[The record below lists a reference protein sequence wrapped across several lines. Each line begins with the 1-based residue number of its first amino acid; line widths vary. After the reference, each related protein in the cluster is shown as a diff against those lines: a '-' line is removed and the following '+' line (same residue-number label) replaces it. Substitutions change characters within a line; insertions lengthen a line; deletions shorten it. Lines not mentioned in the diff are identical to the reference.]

1 MSQSFYEGED
11 GSHLSADGGDRLENG
26 GSRNSN
32 RKSPIDLQAEENKR
46 IRAFLVGKAESRS
59 QWASSALAGGTSAG
73 GDAVT
78 ATSPGGSP
86 NAGLA
91 SLVRSTALASDTLA
105 STSATPQFSHA
116 LAELRGLVDTLGL
129 EIAGEH
135 ILTNIKPHPRYG
147 IGTGVAENITA
158 QASEAQ
164 ADCIIFDFEISPTHQ
179 RNWEK
184 LASVPV
190 FDRHEVILRIF
201 AQRAR
206 TKEAVLQVELAKLAY
221 SLPRLAHTY
230 GDMARQRGG
239 SYGAKGAGETK
250 LELDR
255 RAVQEKMYRI
265 KKELEKVQK
274 DRKTNRKRR
283 DKIPLPTC
291 AIVGYTNAGKS
302 SLLNAL
308 TGADVLV
315 ENKLFATLDPTT
327 RRLPLGNGSAVLLT
341 DTVGF
346 IDGLPH
352 NLVDAFKS
360 TLEEAALADLLLI
373 VLDASDPNIE
383 NQYKTVMKVL
393 AEINANAVPS
403 VILLNKTDLLT
414 GSSFDGSVFTYPGL
428 DNPDV
433 APKMSGN
440 TILNRLNKIFPDSL
454 SISVKA
460 KIGFQELK
468 SVISEKLLGSE
479 EHYSIPLEKSYIVE
493 EVRKSGQL
501 ISEKWETDF
510 VKITTRTN
518 IREKNIL
525 APYLMS
531 DNA

>member
-1 MSQSFYEGED
+1 MPQSFQDIALLQSEEAGDTDLFGKNGVDFSED
-11 GSHLSADGGDRLENG
+11 GSYCSAGGTRNL
-26 GSRNSN
+26 RNS
-32 RKSPIDLQAEENKR
+32 RKSPIDLEAEENKPV
-46 IRAFLVGKAESRS
+46 RAFLVGKAEPRS
-59 QWASSALAGGTSAG
+59 QWPGSAPAGGVLTTTSQVAPPSG
-73 GDAVT
+73 
-78 ATSPGGSP
+78 ATVLADVSASPVPAALSR
-86 NAGLA
+86 N
-91 SLVRSTALASDTLA
+91 TALT
-105 STSATPQFSHA
+105 
-116 LAELRGLVDTLGL
+116 ELRGLVDTLGM
-129 EIAGEH
+129 ETAGEQ
-135 ILTNIKPHPRYG
+135 ILTNVKPHPRYG
-147 IGTGVAENITA
+147 IGTGTAEAIA
-158 QASEAQ
+158 VQASEAQ

-274 DRKTNRKRR
+274 DRETNRKKR

-302 SLLNAL
+302 SLLNTL

-373 VLDASDPNIE
+373 VLDASDPAVTE
-383 NQYKTVMKVL
+383 QYKTVMKVL
-393 AEINANAVPS
+393 TEINAYTVPS
-403 VILLNKTDLLT
+403 VIILNKTDLLT
-414 GSSFDGSVFTYPGL
+414 GAVLP
-428 DNPDV
+428 
-433 APKMSGN
+433 
-440 TILNRLNKIFPDSL
+440 RLKQTFPDSL

-460 KIGFQELK
+460 KIGLQDLK

-479 EHYSIPLEKSYIVE
+479 EHYAIPLEKAYIVE
-493 EVRKSGQL
+493 EVRKNGHL
-501 ISEKWETDF
+501 ISENWESDC
-510 VKITTRTN
+510 VKITTRAN
-518 IREKNIL
+518 IREKKIL
-525 APYLMS
+525 APYLT
-531 DNA
+531 DDKA

>member
-1 MSQSFYEGED
+1 M
-11 GSHLSADGGDRLENG
+11 L
-26 GSRNSN
+26 
-32 RKSPIDLQAEENKR
+32 IDLEAEENKPV
-46 IRAFLVGKAESRS
+46 RAFLVGKAEPRN
-59 QWASSALAGGTSAG
+59 T
-73 GDAVT
+73 
-78 ATSPGGSP
+78 
-86 NAGLA
+86 
-91 SLVRSTALASDTLA
+91 
-105 STSATPQFSHA
+105 A

-147 IGTGVAENITA
+147 IGTGTAEAIAA
-158 QASEAQ
+158 QASEVQ

-184 LASVPV
+184 LASIPV

-255 RAVQEKMYRI
+255 RAVQEKMHRI
-265 KKELEKVQK
+265 KKELEKV
-274 DRKTNRKRR
+274 RKNRATNRKKR
-283 DKIPLPTC
+283 DKAALPSC

-327 RRLPLGNGSAVLLT
+327 RRLVLDISTDAILDDVPSETAVPAVLLT

-373 VLDASDPNIE
+373 VLDASDPAVTE
-383 NQYKTVMKVL
+383 QYKTVLQVL
-393 AEINANAVPS
+393 KEINADSVPS
-403 VILLNKTDLLT
+403 LILLNKTDLI
-414 GSSFDGSVFTYPGL
+414 
-428 DNPDV
+428 PDE
-433 APKMSGN
+433 AH
-440 TILNRLNKIFPDSL
+440 LLRLKQTFPDSIP
-454 SISVKA
+454 ISVKNKA
-460 KIGFQELK
+460 GFTELK
-468 SVISEKLLGSE
+468 EAMYHRVISNIPEKHLNPS
-479 EHYSIPLEKSYIVE
+479 
-493 EVRKSGQL
+493 
-501 ISEKWETDF
+501 
-510 VKITTRTN
+510 
-518 IREKNIL
+518 
-525 APYLMS
+525 A
-531 DNA
+531 